1 MKRGMSIREV
11 AKRARVSTA
20 TVSRTINN
28 SNLVDPGTAARVMR
42 AVEELNYYPDT
53 HARTLVSGR
62 SRILG
67 LIVSD
72 ITNPFFPELMK
83 GFEDLAVAEGY
94 EILVG
99 STNYD
104 CTRMEICVRRMLER
118 KVDGI
123 AIMTSERDAPLIE
136 QLARRRIP
144 IAFLDVGPER
154 KHFWN
159 IEVNYA
165 MGIGEAVDH
174 LRELGHECIA
184 FISGPQALY
193 SAQTRREAFL
203 AKLKTAGQAGSEPNV
218 VEGDHTVD
226 GGLIAM
232 QRLLATH
239 PRCSAVIGSN
249 DLSAIGALRAI
260 HRAGLRVPED
270 ISLVGFD
277 DIHLADFTEPPLTTI
292 RLSRIDVATRA
303 ISWLIAEIEERQPPE
318 KLVSPIETHLVIR
331 QSTARVNGT
340 KST

>member
-1 MKRGMSIREV
+1 MKRGTSIREV

-72 ITNPFFPELMK
+72 ITNPFFPELVK

-94 EILVG
+94 EILVS

-104 CTRMEICVRRMLER
+104 CARMGVCVRRMLER

-144 IAFLDVGPER
+144 IAFLDVGPQR

-159 IEVNYA
+159 IEVDYGI
-165 MGIGEAVDH
+165 GIGEAVDH
-174 LRELGHECIA
+174 LRELGHEHIA

-203 AKLKTAGQAGSEPNV
+203 AKLKTAGRTGSEPNV

-226 GGLIAM
+226 GGLAAM
-232 QRLLATH
+232 QTLLAKE

-260 HRAGLRVPED
+260 HRAGLRIPED

-318 KLVSPIETHLVIR
+318 KLASPIETRLVIR

-340 KST
+340 T

>member
-1 MKRGMSIREV
+1 MEV
-11 AKRARVSTA
+11 
-20 TVSRTINN
+20 
-28 SNLVDPGTAARVMR
+28 
-42 AVEELNYYPDT
+42 
-53 HARTLVSGR
+53 
-62 SRILG
+62 
-67 LIVSD
+67 
-72 ITNPFFPELMK
+72 
-83 GFEDLAVAEGY
+83 
-94 EILVG
+94 
-99 STNYD
+99 
-104 CTRMEICVRRMLER
+104 CVRRMLER

-174 LRELGHECIA
+174 LRGLGHECIA

-203 AKLKTAGQAGSEPNV
+203 AKVKTGGQTGSEPNV

-232 QRLLATH
+232 QTLLAKH

-260 HRAGLRVPED
+260 HRAGLRIPED

-340 KST
+340 AFT

>member
-28 SNLVDPGTAARVMR
+28 SNLVDPSTAARVMR

-72 ITNPFFPELMK
+72 ITNPFFPELVK

-104 CTRMEICVRRMLER
+104 CARMELCVRRMLER

-154 KHFWN
+154 KHFRN

-174 LRELGHECIA
+174 LRDLGHERIA

-203 AKLKTAGQAGSEPNV
+203 VKFGEHDRAGAGPGIIEA
-218 VEGDHTVD
+218 DHTVD
-226 GGLIAM
+226 GGLAAM
-232 QRLLATH
+232 QKLLANSGV
-239 PRCSAVIGSN
+239 CSAVLASN

-292 RLSRIDVATRA
+292 RLSRVEVAKQA
-303 ISWLIAEIEERQPPE
+303 ISWLIAEIEERELPE
-318 KLVSPIETHLVIR
+318 KLASPIATYLVIR
-331 QSTARVNGT
+331 QSTARRNNISG
-340 KST
+340 

>member
-20 TVSRTINN
+20 TVSRAINN
-28 SNLVDPGTAARVMR
+28 SSLVDPGTAARVMR
-42 AVEELNYYPDT
+42 AVQELNYYPDS

-72 ITNPFFPELMK
+72 ITNPFFPELVK
-83 GFEDLAVAEGY
+83 GFEDLAVTEGY
-94 EILVG
+94 EILVS
-99 STNYD
+99 STNYN
-104 CTRMEICVRRMLER
+104 CARMELCVRRMLER

-165 MGIGEAVDH
+165 MGIDEAVNH
-174 LRELGHECIA
+174 LRGFGHERIA

-193 SAQTRREAFL
+193 SAQTRREAFRV
-203 AKLKTAGQAGSEPNV
+203 KFGEHGGTGSEPSI
-218 VEGDHTVD
+218 VEGNHTVD
-226 GGLIAM
+226 GGLAAM
-232 QRLLATH
+232 QSLLANGA
-239 PRCSAVIGSN
+239 RCSAVIASN

-260 HRAGLRVPED
+260 HGAGLRVPQD

-292 RLSRIDVATRA
+292 RLSRVEVAKRA

-318 KLVSPIETHLVIR
+318 KLISPVETHLVIR

-340 KST
+340 AG

>member
-174 LRELGHECIA
+174 LRELGHERIA
-184 FISGPQALY
+184 FISGPRALY

-203 AKLKTAGQAGSEPNV
+203 AKLKTAGQTGSEPNV

-232 QRLLATH
+232 QRLLAKR

-318 KLVSPIETHLVIR
+318 KLVSPIETHLVVR